1 MNLIPTQRAPLTL
14 SALMIGLALLLP
26 ACGGGGDSDTSA
38 NELAPAAAPIQQ
50 AQTAQTAQT
59 AIYFTDDFSAV
70 YDAVWI
76 SVSRI
81 TVLSPAGE
89 TELMRY
95 DTPQLLN
102 LPMLRRTGALMTT
115 AGVPVDAT
123 EVRVYVAGG
132 ARLQQLDG
140 SMLDVGLQA
149 PSGYLSFR
157 LDGWDSRS
165 GAMAL
170 DFDLPNFSLQGN
182 TLVAATRLAGST
194 DLAGWN
200 SRHTEVTGTVT
211 AVSATSISVQTT
223 ALGSQT
229 FMLDAQTTF
238 LSERSAGWVPVV
250 GSAVELYSSVAGQGS
265 QALQFI
271 ARTVKDRSAGVSASS
286 AKVHGLITAVDNGLV
301 TLSVDRSRL
310 VGATGSIT
318 VDLRQAIYKRGSAA
332 LLAPGMRIEAY
343 LMPATSGTGFSA
355 SVLEI
360 DGAAKSDANN
370 SRDSNS
376 NNNSNNNSDNNS
388 DNNSNSDSSNHN
400 NSDSNSDS
408 YAEVKGVISSIN
420 GQQVVLNALYAKYL
434 PTVLRGTSLTLDL
447 TNAYFERGGLSCLV
461 AGTPIEVKGAVNAAG
476 QLQAVRVDLEGGCAS
491 AYPVSGLSNAIAPTP
506 PTMIGMQFVEAKGL
520 ITAVRPDTFD
530 LQVYKIEYAGAAPAT
545 LTVRYG
551 VSTLFGRLSGAQ
563 LAVGQFVEI
572 KGNLQGALLD
582 ASKVELD

>member
-1 MNLIPTQRAPLTL
+1 VNLIPTQRAPLTL

-26 ACGGGGDSDTSA
+26 ACGGGGSDTSA
-38 NELAPAAAPIQQ
+38 IEQAPAAAPILQ
-50 AQTAQTAQT
+50 AQNAQTAQT

-265 QALQFI
+265 QVLQFT
-271 ARTVKDRSAGVSASS
+271 ARRVKDRSAGVSASS
-286 AKVHGLITAVDNGLV
+286 AKVHGLITAVDNGLI
-301 TLSVDRSRL
+301 TLSVDRSSL

-370 SRDSNS
+370 SSDSDSDSNS
-376 NNNSNNNSDNNS
+376 NSNSN
-388 DNNSNSDSSNHN
+388 
-400 NSDSNSDS
+400 S

-420 GQQVVLNALYAKYL
+420 GQQVVLNALYAKHL
-434 PTVLRGTSLTLDL
+434 PTVLQGTALTLDL

>member
-26 ACGGGGDSDTSA
+26 ACGGGDSDTSA
-38 NELAPAAAPIQQ
+38 NEHAPAAAPTQR
-50 AQTAQTAQT
+50 AQNAQT

-149 PSGYLSFR
+149 PSGYLRFR

-370 SRDSNS
+370 SSDS
-376 NNNSNNNSDNNS
+376 NNSNN
-388 DNNSNSDSSNHN
+388 NSDSSNHN

-551 VSTLFGRLSGAQ
+551 VSTLFRRLSGAQ

>member
-50 AQTAQTAQT
+50 AQNAQT
-59 AIYFTDDFSAV
+59 AIYFTDDFSAA

-370 SRDSNS
+370 SSDSNS
-376 NNNSNNNSDNNS
+376 NSNSDSDSDS
-388 DNNSNSDSSNHN
+388 DNNSNSNSN
-400 NSDSNSDS
+400 S